1 MLDRELDVEETEDE
15 ELDILG
21 LLDELLELTEEEEVS
36 EAENDEE
43 LIDCELKLKLMLL
56 ELLLWQLSL
65 KLWELDEGLE
75 LNCTEYDEELQD
87 DDLEAFGAEEDE
99 ELLRLLLSRLLE
111 MLLEEHDIEDVDRLL
126 LEQLDDKEFSEELQL
141 DDNDDGEL
149 FERLLLEETK
159 ENDALDEEEEG
170 DENIWLLE
178 LELSPLLEDARL
190 SSVNLD
196 ELQEAELW
204 L

>member
-1 MLDRELDVEETEDE
+1 
-15 ELDILG
+15 
-21 LLDELLELTEEEEVS
+21 
-36 EAENDEE
+36 
-43 LIDCELKLKLMLL
+43 
-56 ELLLWQLSL
+56 
-65 KLWELDEGLE
+65 
-75 LNCTEYDEELQD
+75 
-87 DDLEAFGAEEDE
+87 
-99 ELLRLLLSRLLE
+99 
-111 MLLEEHDIEDVDRLL
+111 MLLEEQDNEDVDRLL

-149 FERLLLEETK
+149 LERLLLEETK

-178 LELSPLLEDARL
+178 LELSPQLEDARL